1 MSRDVRVPITPPIYA
16 EGIFTVYPPFDE
28 LIDINTVYVVEAI
41 RSFPE
46 MERRDRDVFTEIYD
60 PQGLSEDIYKEDANA
75 NASIITLKAVDE
87 SLYFIPNTY
96 IESYP
101 GMAGLDYSRNVI
113 VLDIGMIPATIDLSL
128 LESDLK
134 DVIVKNVGADCD
146 VIVDTM
152 RYDGNVTHEEHISL
166 ETARLI
172 KIQQHIPLQQQVDEA
187 KIRNDALQRQNDD
200 LVELI
205 EEIQPSNT

>member
-1 MSRDVRVPITPPIYA
+1 VPITPPIYA

-87 SLYFIPNTY
+87 SLYF
-96 IESYP
+96 
-101 GMAGLDYSRNVI
+101 
-113 VLDIGMIPATIDLSL
+113 
-128 LESDLK
+128 
-134 DVIVKNVGADCD
+134 
-146 VIVDTM
+146 
-152 RYDGNVTHEEHISL
+152 
-166 ETARLI
+166 
-172 KIQQHIPLQQQVDEA
+172 
-187 KIRNDALQRQNDD
+187 
-200 LVELI
+200 
-205 EEIQPSNT
+205 

>member
-1 MSRDVRVPITPPIYA
+1 
-16 EGIFTVYPPFDE
+16 
-28 LIDINTVYVVEAI
+28 
-41 RSFPE
+41 
-46 MERRDRDVFTEIYD
+46 
-60 PQGLSEDIYKEDANA
+60 
-75 NASIITLKAVDE
+75 ASIITLKAVDE